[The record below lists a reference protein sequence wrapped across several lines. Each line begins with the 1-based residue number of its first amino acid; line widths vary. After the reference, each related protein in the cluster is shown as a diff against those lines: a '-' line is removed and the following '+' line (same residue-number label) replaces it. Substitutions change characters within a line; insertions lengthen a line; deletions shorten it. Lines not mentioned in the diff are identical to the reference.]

1 MAVITISRGSYSRGK
16 EVAELIARR
25 LGYECIAREILL
37 EASEDFNIPAAKL
50 LQAISDAPS
59 MFARYAYGK
68 ERYVAFIQAAL
79 LKRVQKNNVVYHGF
93 AGHFFLKGVSH
104 VLKVRIIADLED
116 RIKIV
121 MDQEK
126 ISRKEAIRFLENI
139 DEERLKW
146 GKFLYG
152 VNTRNPSLYDLVINV
167 KSLSV
172 EDAADI
178 ICYTAGM
185 KRFETT
191 QASQSAMDD
200 LVLSALAK
208 VSIIDLK
215 PDAEVSAE
223 KGVIYVS
230 VKAPADAKEEM
241 ALEIAKLVSTVPG
254 VIDVKVQ
261 VIPGMPVE

>member
-59 MFARYAYGK
+59 MFTRYAYGK

-172 EDAADI
+172 EEAADI

-191 QASQSAMDD
+191 RASQSAMDD

-241 ALEIAKLVSTVPG
+241 ALEIAQIVSTVPG

-261 VIPGMPVE
+261 VIPGTPVE